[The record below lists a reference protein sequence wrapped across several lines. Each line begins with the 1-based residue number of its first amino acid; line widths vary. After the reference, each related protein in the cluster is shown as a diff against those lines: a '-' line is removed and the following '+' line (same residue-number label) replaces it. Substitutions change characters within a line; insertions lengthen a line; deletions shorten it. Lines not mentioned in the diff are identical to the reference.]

1 MMWVQGRGGT
11 NEGAG
16 AEAGV
21 VAGVPYDELAEF
33 YRVIDTA
40 LAACADFRGALEQME
55 HSLVELRALR
65 RPGPPPVV
73 LGGGATRE
81 AWAEFS
87 AAFQA
92 LNGALTHARVEGY
105 RAAVDE
111 GGLTLSELAR
121 MSGRSRQQ
129 VTRLV
134 NRGRDAHVAPPG
146 RS

>member
-1 MMWVQGRGGT
+1 MRAQGRGDVGSD
-11 NEGAG
+11 
-16 AEAGV
+16 
-21 VAGVPYDELAEF
+21 VPYDELAEF

-40 LAACADFRGALEQME
+40 LAACADFRGALERVE
-55 HSLVELRALR
+55 HSLTELRALR

-87 AAFQA
+87 AAFRA

-105 RAAVDE
+105 RAAVDD

-121 MSGRSRQQ
+121 MSGHSRQQ

-134 NRGRDAHVAPPG
+134 NRGRDAQAPPEG
-146 RS
+146 P